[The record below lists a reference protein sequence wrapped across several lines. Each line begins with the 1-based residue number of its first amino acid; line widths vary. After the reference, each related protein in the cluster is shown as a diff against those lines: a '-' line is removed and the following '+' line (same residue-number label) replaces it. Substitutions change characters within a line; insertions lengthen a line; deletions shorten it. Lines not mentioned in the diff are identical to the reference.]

1 MTRTTETMSAVLKT
15 TVSDVILK
23 TTEQA
28 VAAARLLTPGF
39 AARAQKCEEL
49 RHCPEESIAELHAS
63 GLMRMMQP
71 KRFGGSE
78 LGQDAMFEVILEMCR
93 GCASTAWVWFN
104 LASHSW
110 NIGQFGLQAQEDV
123 WGENPHAVAAG
134 GLAFPCGKAVPVEGG
149 YRVSGRWPF
158 GSGIDAAT
166 WHLVGAMV
174 DKGEGN
180 PPERRLFLVPQ
191 PDYKSLDNWR
201 AYGLTGSGSHDVEIK
216 DVFVPE
222 HRSIEGQLFARG
234 IDVPGNKVNTS
245 EWFRIP
251 TFAAFGF
258 GLAMPP
264 IGIARTAVAE
274 FVEGVKKR
282 AGTYTGARLAELA
295 PMQMRIAEATAS
307 VDFAE
312 TQLRADMA
320 EMIRLAR
327 AHQEPSM
334 DLKMAWKRNASFGAG
349 LCVRAIDSLMA
360 ASGAGGL
367 SQNGRMQRHFRDIH
381 AGCAHIALT
390 WDVQAT
396 AYGQHALGLP
406 AQPGLLI

>member
-1 MTRTTETMSAVLKT
+1 MSAVLT
-15 TVSDVILK
+15 PAAPDVNPSV
-23 TTEQA
+23 TFASTEQA
-28 VAAARLLTPGF
+28 VAAAKLLTPGF
-39 AARAQKCEEL
+39 AARAKRCEEL
-49 RHCPEESIAELHAS
+49 RRCPEESIAELHAS

-71 KRFGGSE
+71 KYFGGSE
-78 LGQDAMFEVILEMCR
+78 LGQDAMFEVILEMCK

-110 NIGQFGLQAQEDV
+110 NIGQFGPRAQEDV
-123 WGENPHAVAAG
+123 WGEDPHALASG

-158 GSGIDAAT
+158 GSGVDAAT

-174 DKGEGN
+174 DRGAGN
-180 PPERRLFLVPQ
+180 PPERRLFLVPRSG
-191 PDYKSLDNWR
+191 YKSLDNWR

-216 DVFVPE
+216 DAFVPE
-222 HRSIEGQLFARG
+222 HRSIDGPLFARG
-234 IDVPGNKVNTS
+234 MEVPGNEINTS

-251 TFAAFGF
+251 TFAAFGM

-264 IGIARTAVAE
+264 IAIARTAVAE
-274 FVEGVKKR
+274 FIENVKKR
-282 AGTYTGARLAELA
+282 AGTYTSARLAELA
-295 PMQMRIAEATAS
+295 PMQMRIAEATACI
-307 VDFAE
+307 DFAE
-312 TQLRADMA
+312 TQLRVDMA

-327 AHQEPSM
+327 LGEEPGM
-334 DLKMAWKRNASFGAG
+334 DLKVAWKRNVSFGST
-349 LCVRAIDSLMA
+349 LCIRAIDSLMV

-367 SQNGRMQRHFRDIH
+367 SQDGRMQRHFRDIH

-406 AQPGLLI
+406 PQPGLLI

>member
-1 MTRTTETMSAVLKT
+1 MSAVLKPALSSVT
-15 TVSDVILK
+15 FAN
-23 TTEQA
+23 TEQA
-28 VAAARLLTPGF
+28 VAAARLLTPGL
-39 AARAQKCEEL
+39 AARAQHCEEL
-49 RHCPEESIAELHAS
+49 RRCPDETLAELHAS

-93 GCASTAWVWFN
+93 GCTSTVWVWFN

-110 NIGQFGLQAQEDV
+110 NIGQFSLRAQEDV
-123 WGENPHAVAAG
+123 WGEDPHAVAAG
-134 GLAFPCGKAVPVEGG
+134 GLAFPCGKAVAVDGG

-158 GSGIDAAT
+158 GSGVDGAT
-166 WHLVGAMV
+166 WMLVGAMV
-174 DKGEGN
+174 DQGVGN
-180 PPERRLFLVPQ
+180 PPGRRLFLVPHT
-191 PDYKSLDNWR
+191 DYKSLDNWR
-201 AYGLTGSGSHDVEIK
+201 SYGLAGSGSHDVEIK
-216 DVFVPE
+216 DAFVPE
-222 HRSIEGQLFARG
+222 HRSIDGPLFARG
-234 IDVPGNKVNTS
+234 MDVPGNQVNIS

-258 GLAMPP
+258 GLAMVP
-264 IGIARTAVAE
+264 IAVARTAVAE
-274 FVEGVKKR
+274 FVEGAKKR
-282 AGTYTGARLAELA
+282 AGTYTGVRVAELV
-295 PMQMRIAEATAS
+295 PMQMRVAEAAAC

-327 AHQEPSM
+327 AREEPSM
-334 DLKMAWKRNASFGAG
+334 DLKMAWKRNSSFGST
-349 LCVRAIDSLMA
+349 LCIRAIDSLMV

-367 SQNGRMQRHFRDIH
+367 SLSGRMQRHFRDIH
-381 AGCAHIALT
+381 AGTAHIALT

-396 AYGQHALGLP
+396 AYGQHALGLQ

>member
-1 MTRTTETMSAVLKT
+1 MSAVLQPAVPPAVVFT
-15 TVSDVILK
+15 S
-23 TTEQA
+23 TEEA
-28 VAAARLLTPGF
+28 LAAARLLTPRF
-39 AARAQKCEEL
+39 AERAARCEEL
-49 RHCPEESIAELHAS
+49 RHAPEESIAELNAS

-71 KRFGGSE
+71 RRFGGSE
-78 LGQDAMFEVILEMCR
+78 LGQDAMFEVILEMCK

-123 WGENPHAVAAG
+123 WNEDPFAVASG
-134 GLAFPCGKAVPVEGG
+134 GLAFPCGKAVKVDGG
-149 YRVSGRWPF
+149 YTVSGRWPF
-158 GSGIDAAT
+158 GSGVDAAT
-166 WHLVGAMV
+166 WHLVGALV
-174 DKGEGN
+174 DQGAGN
-180 PPERRLFLVPQ
+180 PPERRLFLVPKS
-191 PDYKSLDNWR
+191 DYKSLDNWQ

-222 HRSIEGQLFARG
+222 HRSMEGQLFARG
-234 IDVPGNKVNTS
+234 MEVPGNQVNTS

-264 IGIARTAVAE
+264 IAIARTAVNE
-274 FVEGVKKR
+274 FLEGVKKR

-295 PMQMRIAEATAS
+295 PMQMRIAEATAC

-320 EMIRLAR
+320 EMIRIAR
-327 AHQEPSM
+327 ARGEPSM
-334 DLKMAWKRNASFGAG
+334 ELKMAWKRNCAFEGE
-349 LCVRAIDSLMA
+349 LCKRAIDTLMV

-367 SQNGRMQRHFRDIH
+367 SLNGRMQRHFRDIH
-381 AGCAHIALT
+381 AGTAHIAMT

-396 AYGQHALGLP
+396 AYGQNALGLP